1 MSLFLI
7 NIGMVLS
14 LFCFYIGYYYRFR
27 NNFFHKKINLLGM
40 IFNLFTSS
48 YLLVNKYFLWGIEA
62 LGITAIVPRWVVDTH
77 RFFAAVS
84 LVLMLLM
91 AYSGIKKKKEL
102 HKKLHYVFLPL
113 YSIIVISGLSIFR
126 TQ

>member
-1 MSLFLI
+1 
-7 NIGMVLS
+7 
-14 LFCFYIGYYYRFR
+14 
-27 NNFFHKKINLLGM
+27 
-40 IFNLFTSS
+40 
-48 YLLVNKYFLWGIEA
+48 
-62 LGITAIVPRWVVDTH
+62 
-77 RFFAAVS
+77 
-84 LVLMLLM
+84 M

>member
-1 MSLFLI
+1 MGLFFI
-7 NIGMVLS
+7 NIGMIVS
-14 LFCFYIGYYYRFR
+14 LLYFYIGYYYRFR
-27 NNFFHKKINLLGM
+27 NNFLHQKINLLGVVL
-40 IFNLFTSS
+40 NLLTAS
-48 YLLVNKYFLWGIEA
+48 YLLVNKYFLGGIEA
-62 LGITAIVPRWVVDTH
+62 LGITAILPRWVVDTH

-102 HKKLHYVFLPL
+102 HKKIHYVFLPL
-113 YSIIVISGLSIFR
+113 YSIIVISGLIIFR